1 MKPLEK
7 TLRNTLEQTI
17 QDARSVAELGA
28 DTELKRLGVSSADA
42 PVYLTTQ
49 ERALRRALR
58 AHGRQLG
65 DHLDEKTQLQET
77 FRLKEEVAYEHW
89 HRMLF
94 ARFLAENGLLIY
106 HDVPVTLDECGEL
119 AASQGATNGWELA
132 ARLATAMLP
141 QIFRPDSP
149 VFTMVLA
156 PEHQQRLEKLLA
168 NLPHDV
174 FTASDAL
181 GWVYQFWQ
189 SKRKDEVN
197 ASEVKI
203 GARELPAVTQ
213 LFTEPYMVHFLLDNS
228 LGAWWAGQRLSS
240 DDWKTATSEQELRDK
255 ASLPGVPL
263 TYLRLVRDA
272 EGVWSPA
279 AGTFERWPGRLSA
292 FTALDPCCGSG
303 HFVVSLLEMLIP
315 MRMVETGLSAREAVD
330 AVLRENVYGLELDR
344 RCVELAAF
352 NVALAAWR
360 YPGAGGYRALP
371 ELHLACCGLAVSA
384 KRDEWL
390 ALADGDRNLKLILD
404 ELYKEFVNAP
414 TLGSLI
420 DPEAGLVDNPLF
432 AAQWSSIE
440 PLIARVL
447 GTQQNDAT
455 REASV
460 VAGGLAKT
468 AQLLTRRYT
477 LITTNPPYLTRGRQ
491 DDVLREY
498 SERNFPVSKN
508 DLATVFLQRCL
519 SLCRRNGTVSI
530 VLPQNW
536 LFLTG
541 YRKLREHLLETD
553 TWHLVTWL
561 GPGAFTTIGGEVV
574 KAILLSMS
582 CGMTV
587 AREEIGEAGNTLD
600 GKMRGLDVSALHT
613 ATEKD
618 AGLQIGEPKEA
629 DQKKQ
634 LDNPDARVIF
644 DPTDD
649 QTFLLAEHAQTFQ
662 GIGTSDN
669 AQFVYKFW
677 ELPAICQGEWRWV
690 QTAAETTGC
699 IGGSSS
705 VLHWEYG
712 KGRYYRHAQALK
724 AEGRMGGWKSG
735 SEAWGRSGFIV
746 NVTHKPYV
754 NRYLGEMFDTT
765 VAAMIVEPRHQAAV
779 YSYITGESY
788 ESDVRQIDQAL
799 SITEHTLLKVPFDLD
814 HWTDVALEKY
824 PHGLPKLYS
833 DDPTQWVFHGHP
845 CGSVVWDEG
854 TKRTSDGPLRT
865 DDTVLQVAVAR
876 LLGYRW
882 PAELDSSMELAD
894 EARTWAAKCNA
905 LLPYA
910 DKDGIV
916 CIPSV
921 RGEPAAADRL
931 LDLLAAAYGKAWN
944 TDVLSQLLAQCASA
958 GKTLETWLRDKFFA
972 QHCKLFQ
979 HRPFVWH
986 VWDGLPDGFAAL
998 VDYHRL
1004 DHKNLETLIYTYLGA
1019 WIARQRQDIASGVD
1033 GAVERLAAAQRL
1045 QKDLEQILAG
1055 EDPYDIFVRWK
1066 PLSQQPIGWDPDLND
1081 GVRLN
1086 IRPFVTA
1093 HVLRNDKKPQLNIS
1107 WDKDRGRDVESAPWC
1122 KVFAGDRINV
1132 HHTTVREKRDARG
1145 LA

>member
-42 PVYLTTQ
+42 PAYLTTQ

-65 DHLDEKTQLQET
+65 DHLDEKTQSRET

-132 ARLATAMLP
+132 ARLAAAMLP

-149 VFTMVLA
+149 VFGMALA
-156 PEHQQRLEKLLA
+156 PEHQQQLEKLLTD
-168 NLPHDV
+168 LPHDV
-174 FTASDAL
+174 FMASDAL

-189 SKRKDEVN
+189 SKRKNEVN
-197 ASEVKI
+197 AAEVKI

-228 LGAWWAGQRLSS
+228 LGAWWAGQRLSR

-263 TYLRLVRDA
+263 TYLRFVRGA
-272 EGVWSPA
+272 EGVWAPA
-279 AGTFERWPGRLSA
+279 AGTFDRWPERLSA

-303 HFVVSLLEMLIP
+303 HFLVSLLEMLVP
-315 MRMVETGLSAREAVD
+315 MRMAESGLSAREAVD
-330 AVLRENVYGLELDR
+330 AILRENVYGLELDR

-360 YPGAGGYRALP
+360 YPDAGGYRALP

-384 KRDEWL
+384 KKDEWL
-390 ALADGDRNLKLILD
+390 ALADGDRNLRLILD
-404 ELYKEFVNAP
+404 ELYKEFADAP

-440 PLIARVL
+440 PLIAQVL
-447 GTQQNDAT
+447 GAEQDDTT

-460 VAGGLAKT
+460 VAGGLAKA
-468 AQLLTRRYT
+468 AQILVGRYT
-477 LITTNPPYLTRGRQ
+477 LVTTNPPYLTRGGQ
-491 DDVLREY
+491 DDVLKGYCELH
-498 SERNFPVSKN
+498 FPVSKN
-508 DLATVFLQRCL
+508 DLATVFLERCL
-519 SLCRRNGTVSI
+519 GLCTKGGTASL

-536 LFLTG
+536 LFLPR
-541 YRKLREHLLETD
+541 YRKFREQLLTSE
-553 TWHLVTWL
+553 TWHLVEWL
-561 GPGAFTTIGGEVV
+561 GSGAFDTISGEVV
-574 KAILLSMS
+574 KAILISLSRSMPAVRQS
-582 CGMTV
+582 TSGP
-587 AREEIGEAGNTLD
+587 D
-600 GKMRGLDVSALHT
+600 DKSYGKVWCLDVSAMCT
-613 ATEKD
+613 PTEK
-618 AGLQIGEPKEA
+618 AAELRNGAVKPI
-629 DQKKQ
+629 DQKEE
-634 LDNPDARVIF
+634 LSNPDARVLFDGAATGQLLSFFAESRTGTRTADNPLFLREFWEIVDNTNIWSLEQTAPTEPAHFTARSLVVRWEEGSGLLEKYRQDGLAAVQGKDAWDRNGICVSLMGNLPSTLYCGQIF
-644 DPTDD
+644 DMNAGVVWARERLHTAALWCYLTSADY
-649 QTFLLAEHAQTFQ
+649 LAE
-662 GIGTSDN
+662 
-669 AQFVYKFW
+669 
-677 ELPAICQGEWRWV
+677 
-690 QTAAETTGC
+690 
-699 IGGSSS
+699 
-705 VLHWEYG
+705 
-712 KGRYYRHAQALK
+712 
-724 AEGRMGGWKSG
+724 
-735 SEAWGRSGFIV
+735 
-746 NVTHKPYV
+746 
-754 NRYLGEMFDTT
+754 
-765 VAAMIVEPRHQAAV
+765 
-779 YSYITGESY
+779 
-788 ESDVRQIDQAL
+788 VRRIDQQLKLTTA
-799 SITEHTLLKVPFDLD
+799 TMLKVPFDLD
-814 HWTDVALEKY
+814 YWSEIARKEY
-824 PHGLPKLYS
+824 PHGLPKPYS

-845 CGSVVWDEG
+845 CRSVAWDDQAKCLAE
-854 TKRTSDGPLRT
+854 GPLRI
-865 DDTVLQVAVAR
+865 DATVLQVAVAR

-882 PAELDSSMELAD
+882 PAELDVGLELSEESRAVVKACD
-894 EARTWAAKCNA
+894 S
-905 LLPYA
+905 LLPFA

-944 TDVLSQLLAQCASA
+944 TDVLSQLLAQCDSA
-958 GKTLETWLRDKFFA
+958 GMKLETWLRDKFFA

-1019 WIARQRQDIASGVD
+1019 WIARQQQDIASGVD

-1045 QKDLEQILAG
+1045 QKNLEQILAG
-1055 EDPYDIFVRWK
+1055 EGPYDIFVRWK

-1107 WDKDRGRDVESAPWC
+1107 WDKDRGKDVESAPWF
-1122 KVFAGDRINV
+1122 KVFGGDRINDY
-1132 HHTTVREKRDARG
+1132 HTDSKEKKAARG

>member
-17 QDARSVAELGA
+17 QKARSVAELGA
-28 DTELKRLGVSSADA
+28 ATELKRLGVSSADA
-42 PVYLTTQ
+42 PAYLTKQ

-65 DHLDEKTQLQET
+65 DHLDEKTQSQEM

-141 QIFRPDSP
+141 QIFRPNSP
-149 VFTMVLA
+149 VFSMVLA
-156 PEHQQRLEKLLA
+156 PEHQQRLERLLA
-168 NLPHDV
+168 DLPHDV

-203 GARELPAVTQ
+203 GARELPSVTQ

-228 LGAWWAGQRLSS
+228 LGAWWTGQWLSS

-263 TYLRLVRDA
+263 TYLRFVRDA
-272 EGVWSPA
+272 DGVWAPA
-279 AGTFERWPGRLSA
+279 AGTFERWPERLSA

-303 HFVVSLLEMLIP
+303 HFVASLLEMLVP
-315 MRMVETGLSAREAVD
+315 MRMAESGLSAREAVD
-330 AVLRENVYGLELDR
+330 AVLRENLHGLELDR

-360 YPGAGGYRALP
+360 YPGAGGYRVLP

-384 KRDEWL
+384 KKDEWL
-390 ALADGDRNLKLILD
+390 ALADGDRNLRLILD
-404 ELYKEFVNAP
+404 ELYKEFVDAP

-420 DPEAGLVDNPLF
+420 DPEAGLLDNPLF
-432 AAQWSSIE
+432 ASQWSSIE

-447 GTQQNDAT
+447 GGQQDDTT
-455 REASV
+455 REAAV

-468 AQLLTRRYT
+468 AQLLMRKYT
-477 LITTNPPYLTRGRQ
+477 LVTTNPPYLGRRMH
-491 DDVLREY
+491 DSVLRAWCELH
-498 SERNFPVSKN
+498 FPVSKN
-508 DLATVFLQRCL
+508 DLATVFLERCL
-519 SLCRRNGTVSI
+519 GLCANAGTASL
-530 VLPQNW
+530 VLPQSW
-536 LFLTG
+536 LFLAN
-541 YRKLREHLLETD
+541 YRKLRERLLSTD
-553 TWHLVTWL
+553 KWHLIARL
-561 GPGAFTTIGGEVV
+561 GEGGFESTAAAGAFT
-574 KAILLSMS
+574 ILLTLSR
-582 CGMTV
+582 GMTTDN
-587 AREEIGEAGNTLD
+587 IGTTLTRQTS
-600 GKMRGLDVSALHT
+600 GGVLCGLDVSALRT
-613 ATEKD
+613 AGKKS
-618 AGLQIGEPKEA
+618 AGLRTA
-629 DQKKQ
+629 DVKRVEQSRQ
-634 LDNPDARVIF
+634 LGNPDAGISLDPSSQLRPLSDYAYCYQGAATMDIRRFRFFYWEISLGIKWKRHLSSPEHGNAFSGYNYASYTREDGEAMAELAEQMKSEGFLGGWLSGSGAWGKQGVACSSMRALAASPYCGPIF
-644 DPTDD
+644 DNMASVIIPTDEA
-649 QTFLLAEHAQTFQ
+649 L
-662 GIGTSDN
+662 
-669 AQFVYKFW
+669 
-677 ELPAICQGEWRWV
+677 LPAIWAFCSSPEYNLEVRRINQKV
-690 QTAAETTGC
+690 QVANRTF
-699 IGGSSS
+699 
-705 VLHWEYG
+705 V
-712 KGRYYRHAQALK
+712 K
-724 AEGRMGGWKSG
+724 A
-735 SEAWGRSGFIV
+735 
-746 NVTHKPYV
+746 
-754 NRYLGEMFDTT
+754 
-765 VAAMIVEPRHQAAV
+765 
-779 YSYITGESY
+779 
-788 ESDVRQIDQAL
+788 
-799 SITEHTLLKVPFDLD
+799 PFDLD
-814 HWTDVALEKY
+814 RWTKVAQEKY
-824 PHGLPKLYS
+824 PHGLPKPYS
-833 DDPTQWVFHGHP
+833 DNPTQWLFHGHP
-845 CGSVVWDEG
+845 CRNVVWNDQ
-854 TKRTSDGPLRT
+854 TKQLAEGPLRV
-865 DDTVLQVAVAR
+865 DATVLQVAIAR
-876 LLGYRW
+876 LVGYRW
-882 PAELDSSMELAD
+882 PAELDAGLELSKESRAVV
-894 EARTWAAKCNA
+894 NA
-905 LLPYA
+905 CDSLLPFA

-921 RGEPAAADRL
+921 RSEPAAADRL

-944 TDVLSQLLAQCASA
+944 TDVLSQLLAQCDST
-958 GKTLETWLRDKFFA
+958 GMKLETWLRDKFFA

-986 VWDGLPDGFAAL
+986 IWDGLPDGFAAL
-998 VDYHRL
+998 IDYHRL

-1086 IRPFVTA
+1086 IRPFVAA
-1093 HVLRNDKKPQLNIS
+1093 HVLRYDKKPQLNIS
-1107 WDKDRGRDVESAPWC
+1107 WDKDRGRDVESAPWF

>member
-17 QDARSVAELGA
+17 QEARSVAELGA

-42 PVYLTTQ
+42 PAYLTTQ

-65 DHLDEKTQLQET
+65 DHLDEKTQSRET

-119 AASQGATNGWELA
+119 AASQGAANGWELA

-149 VFTMVLA
+149 VFGMALA
-156 PEHQQRLEKLLA
+156 PEHQQRLQKLLA

-197 ASEVKI
+197 AAEVKI

-213 LFTEPYMVHFLLDNS
+213 LFTESYMVHFLLDNS

-240 DDWKTATSEQELRDK
+240 DNWKSATNERELRDK

-263 TYLRLVRDA
+263 TYLRFVRDDA
-272 EGVWSPA
+272 GVWAPA
-279 AGTFERWPGRLSA
+279 AGTFERWPERLSA
-292 FTALDPCCGSG
+292 FSALDPCCGSG
-303 HFVVSLLEMLIP
+303 HFIVSLLEMLVP
-315 MRMVETGLSAREAVD
+315 MRMAESGLSAREAVD
-330 AVLRENVYGLELDR
+330 AVLRENLYGLELDR

-360 YPGAGGYRALP
+360 YPDAGGYRALP

-384 KRDEWL
+384 KKDEWL
-390 ALADGDRNLKLILD
+390 ALADGNRNLRLILD
-404 ELYKEFVNAP
+404 ELYKEFADAP

-420 DPEAGLVDNPLF
+420 DPEAGLLDNPLF
-432 AAQWSSIE
+432 ASQWSSIE
-440 PLIARVL
+440 PLIAQVL
-447 GTQQNDAT
+447 GTEQDDTT

-460 VAGGLAKT
+460 VAGGLAK
-468 AQLLTRRYT
+468 AARILVGRYT
-477 LITTNPPYLTRGRQ
+477 LVVTNPPYLTRGKQ
-491 DDVLREY
+491 DDVLRQYCE
-498 SERNFPVSKN
+498 SNFAVSKN
-508 DLATVFLQRCL
+508 DLATVFLERCL
-519 SLCRRNGTVSI
+519 ALCRKNGTVSV

-536 LFLTG
+536 LFLTT
-541 YRKLREHLLETD
+541 YRKLREQVLKTD
-553 TWHLVTWL
+553 TWHLVAWL
-561 GPGAFTTIGGEVV
+561 GSGAFESISGEVV
-574 KAILLSMS
+574 KAVLLALS
-582 CGMTV
+582 
-587 AREEIGEAGNTLD
+587 
-600 GKMRGLDVSALHT
+600 RGIDTNESVGVSTSEVCDHIMECLDVSVLRT
-613 ATEKD
+613 ANEK
-618 AGLQIGEPKEA
+618 AVGLACGEFKPIG
-629 DQKKQ
+629 QKKQ
-634 LDNPDARVIF
+634 VANPDSAILPQAWGTG
-644 DPTDD
+644 D
-649 QTFLLAEHAQTFQ
+649 LLAQHAYAWQ
-662 GIGTSDN
+662 GIATSDIFRF
-669 AQFVYKFW
+669 QREFW
-677 ELPAICQGEWRWV
+677 EMPNVGHGWVLLQSAVRETQHYGGRSGTIFWEDGFGVINDVCQQGATFRGEAAWNKPGIAVSQMSRLPLTLYGGQRFDGNSPVIALTSESELPALWSYCESGEYANEVRKID
-690 QTAAETTGC
+690 QKM
-699 IGGSSS
+699 S
-705 VLHWEYG
+705 VT
-712 KGRYYRHAQALK
+712 
-724 AEGRMGGWKSG
+724 
-735 SEAWGRSGFIV
+735 
-746 NVTHKPYV
+746 NVTLVK
-754 NRYLGEMFDTT
+754 
-765 VAAMIVEPRHQAAV
+765 A
-779 YSYITGESY
+779 
-788 ESDVRQIDQAL
+788 
-799 SITEHTLLKVPFDLD
+799 PFDFD
-814 HWTDVALEKY
+814 RWARIAQEKY
-824 PHGLPKLYS
+824 PNGLPRPYS
-833 DDPTQWVFHGHP
+833 DDPTQWLFHGHP
-845 CGSVVWDEG
+845 CRSVVWDDQVKHLVEG
-854 TKRTSDGPLRT
+854 SLRT
-865 DDTVLQVAVAR
+865 DETVLQVAVAR
-876 LLGYRW
+876 LVGYRW
-882 PAELDSSMELAD
+882 PAELDAALELSKESREVVKACD
-894 EARTWAAKCNA
+894 S
-905 LLPYA
+905 LLPFA

-921 RGEPAAADRL
+921 RGEPAVADRL
-931 LDLLAAAYGKAWN
+931 LDLLAASYGQAWN
-944 TDVLSQLLAQCASA
+944 TDVLSQLLAQCGSA

-1004 DHKNLETLIYTYLGA
+1004 DYKNLETLIYTYLGA

-1033 GAVERLAAAQRL
+1033 GAAERLAAAQRL
-1045 QKDLEQILAG
+1045 QRNLELINTG

-1066 PLSQQPIGWDPDLND
+1066 PFVRQSLGWDPDLND

-1093 HVLRNDKKPQLNIS
+1093 HVLRNDKKPELNIS
-1107 WDKDRGRDVESAPWC
+1107 WDKDRGKDVESAPWF
-1122 KVFAGDRINV
+1122 KVFGGDRINDY
-1132 HHTTVREKRDARG
+1132 HTGLKEKKAARG